1 MNKKQILASLNKIAN
16 RLDNNNLFK
25 EANTITNVMIKVAEN
40 DINFDPR
47 QKEFPL
53 DTYRAMGPARGGH
66 YKFKQNTTNNEPNLP
81 NFPDEED
88 EREDC
93 CPNCGNCEERLAS
106 DPSVIVMERYSNG
119 VVWYCENNNCS
130 YNYWEDA
137 KEGVKD
143 PICPICNRRE
153 LYFEN
158 ERDPYQHMTCG
169 NTECNAVFIDGLE
182 VKQ

>member
-1 MNKKQILASLNKIAN
+1 MNKRQILASLNKIADQ
-16 RLDNNNLFK
+16 LDNNNLFK
-25 EANTITNVMIKVAEN
+25 EANTITNVMIKVADE
-40 DINFDPR
+40 FD
-47 QKEFPL
+47 
-53 DTYRAMGPARGGH
+53 MGD
-66 YKFKQNTTNNEPNLP
+66 KPNLP

-106 DPSVIVMERYSNG
+106 DPSVIIMGRFSNG
-119 VVWYCENNNCS
+119 VVAWCENNNCS
-130 YNYWEDA
+130 YDYWEDA

-143 PICPICNRRE
+143 PICPICNQRE

-169 NTECNAVFIDGLE
+169 NTECNAVFIEGE
-182 VKQ
+182 EAKK

>member
-1 MNKKQILASLNKIAN
+1 MNKRQILASLNKIADQ
-16 RLDNNNLFK
+16 LDNNNLFK
-25 EANTITNVMIKVAEN
+25 EANTITNVMIKVAYE
-40 DINFDPR
+40 FD
-47 QKEFPL
+47 
-53 DTYRAMGPARGGH
+53 MGD
-66 YKFKQNTTNNEPNLP
+66 KPNLSD
-81 NFPDEED
+81 FDDEED

-93 CPNCGNCEERLAS
+93 CPNCGNCDERLAS

-119 VVWYCENNNCS
+119 VVAWCQNNNCS
-130 YNYWEDA
+130 YDYWEDA
-137 KEGVKD
+137 KERIVD
-143 PICPICNRRE
+143 PRCPLCNRRE